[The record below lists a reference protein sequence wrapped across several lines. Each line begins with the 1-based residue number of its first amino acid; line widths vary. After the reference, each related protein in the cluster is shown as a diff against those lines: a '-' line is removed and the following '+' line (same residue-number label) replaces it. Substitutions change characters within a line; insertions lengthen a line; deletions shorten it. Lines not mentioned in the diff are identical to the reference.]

1 MKLRY
6 SAASPFAR
14 KVVIVGHVL
23 GLADRIELVGA
34 EEDPGDVLRS
44 RNPLNKIPMLLTDD
58 GQAIFDS
65 RVIVEFLD
73 HLAGGGR
80 VIPAE
85 SAARFDT
92 LTLQA
97 LADGISEAAVLIVY
111 EGRYRNAEHYSE
123 RWISHQQVKID
134 TALDHLESRVPGN
147 GADVGT
153 IALACALGFLDLR
166 AGGKWRAT
174 HPKLVAWL
182 DAFSTGVPAFGKTI
196 AAS

>member
-14 KVVIVGHVL
+14 KVVIAGHVL
-23 GLADRIELVGA
+23 GLAERIDLVGN
-34 EEDPGDVLRS
+34 EEDPGDAIRS

-65 RVIVEFLD
+65 RVILEFLD

-80 VIPAE
+80 IIPTTPD
-85 SAARFDT
+85 ARYKT

-111 EGRYRNAEHYSE
+111 EGRYRDKEHYSP

-134 TALDHLESRVPGN
+134 KALDFLETQSPG
-147 GADVGT
+147 AAVDVGT

-166 AGGKWRAT
+166 AGGAWRAS

-182 DAFSTGVPAFGKTI
+182 DGFSGKVPSFKQTVAE
-196 AAS
+196 S